1 MKRND
6 WAGGFWAKA
15 AAFFL
20 AVVLVPV
27 LLSYGAA
34 LAFSYSGELRGD
46 FYESSICSSAV
57 YREMSHVYDS
67 YHYYV
72 ENGQSGVLEK
82 YDDWYPA
89 DDRSTNVRF
98 SIEDEAGTILFDNHR
113 TGDVPVTGW
122 WGEMAQDGVV
132 FRSYIAVDYPAQDSI
147 YRARDFYYT
156 MKRLAP
162 HAAAVVLACAAAE
175 LFFLVFLARAAGRRP
190 GREEAVAGWQEK
202 LPFDLYV
209 LLLLGGGGV
218 LVVAAVES
226 AESRVDRYDPIV
238 LALLLA
244 FAALAY
250 ALFLAFWMTLCTRVK
265 LGRWWENTVCCWLLR
280 LCRRILR
287 WCWRVLCRAWGALAD
302 FVRGIPLVW
311 RTAVGCCVIGVLLI
325 AFESNH
331 AAGPLLLTLLVLSVA
346 ACLFSMQLRRLQK
359 GGEALAAGDLTSKV
373 DTSRMYFD
381 LKRHGENLNAI
392 SRGMSI
398 AVEQRLKSER
408 LKTELIT
415 NVSHDIKTP
424 LTSIV
429 NYVDL
434 LQREHTPEQEREY
447 LAVLDRQAHK
457 LKKLTVDLVEIVQG
471 VDGQHSLPHRAAE
484 RARAGRP
491 DGGRVRRKAVRCAA
505 RAGGDAAGRGALLPV
520 RRRADVAR
528 AGQSPLERLQVCLRG
543 HAALHRGEARGRD
556 GGVLVQEHLARCAQ
570 HRPRRADGALCA
582 RGQLAHD
589 RGQRAWAEHRQEP
602 CGAAEGH
609 VLHRHRRRPVQGRL
623 RPAAHGVT
631 ISTQSLKKGLK
642 KIKAQNKRP
651 PAMLGSSQERGGL
664 FLCLICGS

>member
-15 AAFFL
+15 AAFLL

-27 LLSYGAA
+27 TLVYGAAFALSYG
-34 LAFSYSGELRGD
+34 GELRGD

-67 YHYYV
+67 YHYYA
-72 ENGQSGVLEK
+72 ENGQTEVLAK

-98 SIEDEAGTILFDNHR
+98 SIEDEAGAILFDNHR
-113 TGDVPVTGW
+113 TGDIPVTGW

-132 FRSYIAVDYPAQDSI
+132 FRSYIAADYPAQDSVYWALRI
-147 YRARDFYYT
+147 YDVMAEF
-156 MKRLAP
+156 AP
-162 HAAAVVLACAAAE
+162 NAAVVVTVCALAE
-175 LFFLVFLARAAGRRP
+175 LLFLVFLARAAGRRV
-190 GREEAVAGWQEK
+190 GREETVAGWQEK
-202 LPFDLYV
+202 IPFDLYAAV
-209 LLLLGGGGV
+209 VLGGSAM
-218 LVVAAVES
+218 LVAAAASGTEDTFQGF
-226 AESRVDRYDPIV
+226 EPIMIAVV
-238 LALLLA
+238 LACC
-244 FAALAY
+244 AAAY
-250 ALFLAFWMTLCTRVK
+250 ALFLALWMTLCARVK

-287 WCWRVLCRAWGALAD
+287 WCWRVLCRAWGALAG

-311 RTAVGCCVIGVLLI
+311 RTAVGCCVIGVLLF
-325 AFESNH
+325 ALESNH
-331 AAGPLLLTLLVLSVA
+331 ADGLLLMLIALLSVA
-346 ACLFSMQLRRLQK
+346 ACLLSMQLRRLQK
-359 GGEALAAGDLTSKV
+359 GGEALAAGDLTSQV
-373 DTSRMYFD
+373 DTSHMYFD

-457 LKKLTVDLVEIVQG
+457 LKKLTVDLVEMSKASTGNIPCHIARRSVRELIDQTVG
-471 VDGQHSLPHRAAE
+471 EYAE
-484 RARAGRP
+484 
-491 DGGRVRRKAVRCAA
+491 KLSAA
-505 RAGGDAAGRGALLPV
+505 RLEPVVTLP
-520 RRRADVAR
+520 DEE
-528 AGQSPLERLQVCLRG
+528 LYCL
-543 HAALHRGEARGRD
+543 
-556 GGVLVQEHLARCAQ
+556 C
-570 HRPRRADGALCA
+570 DGALMWRVLDNLLSNACKYACA
-582 RGQLAHD
+582 GTRLYIAARREGETVAFSFKNISRDALNIDPDELLERFVRGD
-589 RGQRAWAEHRQEP
+589 SSRTT
-602 CGAAEGH
+602 EGSG
-609 VLHRHRRRPVQGRL
+609 LGL
-623 RPAAHGVT
+623 NIAK
-631 ISTQSLKKGLK
+631 SLVELQKGTFS
-642 KIKAQNKRP
+642 IAID
-651 PAMLGSSQERGGL
+651 GDL
-664 FLCLICGS
+664 FKVGFILPRTE

>member
-15 AAFFL
+15 AAFLL

-72 ENGQSGVLEK
+72 ENGQTEVLAK

-89 DDRSTNVRF
+89 DDRYTNVRF

-113 TGDVPVTGW
+113 TGDIPVTGW

-132 FRSYIAVDYPAQDSI
+132 FRSYIAADYPAQDGVYWALRI
-147 YRARDFYYT
+147 YDVMAE
-156 MKRLAP
+156 LAP
-162 HAAAVVLACAAAE
+162 NAAVVVTVCALAE
-175 LFFLVFLARAAGRRP
+175 LFFLVFLARAAGRRA
-190 GREEAVAGWQEK
+190 GHEEAVAGWQEK
-202 LPFDLYV
+202 IPFDLYAAV
-209 LLLLGGGGV
+209 VLGGSAM
-218 LVVAAVES
+218 LVAAAASGMENTFGF
-226 AESRVDRYDPIV
+226 EPIMIAVV
-238 LALLLA
+238 LACC
-244 FAALAY
+244 AAAY
-250 ALFLAFWMTLCTRVK
+250 ALFLAFWMTLCARVK

-280 LCRRILR
+280 LCRRVLR
-287 WCWRVLCRAWGALAD
+287 WCWRMLCRAWGALAG

-311 RTAVGCCVIGVLLI
+311 RTAVGCCAVSVLLI

-359 GGEALAAGDLTSKV
+359 GGEALAAGDLTSQV
-373 DTSRMYFD
+373 DTSHMYFD
-381 LKRHGENLNAI
+381 LKHHGENLNAI

-398 AVEQRLKSER
+398 AVEQKLKSER

-457 LKKLTVDLVEIVQG
+457 LKKLTVDLVEMSKASTGNIPCHIARRSVRELIDQTVG
-471 VDGQHSLPHRAAE
+471 EYAE
-484 RARAGRP
+484 
-491 DGGRVRRKAVRCAA
+491 KLSAA
-505 RAGGDAAGRGALLPV
+505 RLEPVVTLP
-520 RRRADVAR
+520 DEE
-528 AGQSPLERLQVCLRG
+528 LYCL
-543 HAALHRGEARGRD
+543 
-556 GGVLVQEHLARCAQ
+556 C
-570 HRPRRADGALCA
+570 DGALMWRVLDNLLSNACKYACA
-582 RGQLAHD
+582 GTRLYIAARREGETVAFSFKNISRDALNIDPDELLERFVRGD
-589 RGQRAWAEHRQEP
+589 SSRTT
-602 CGAAEGH
+602 EGSGLGLNIAKSLVELQKGTFSIAIDGDLFKVGF
-609 VLHRHRRRPVQGRL
+609 VLPR
-623 RPAAHGVT
+623 T
-631 ISTQSLKKGLK
+631 
-642 KIKAQNKRP
+642 
-651 PAMLGSSQERGGL
+651 E
-664 FLCLICGS
+664 

>member
-15 AAFFL
+15 AAFLL

-27 LLSYGAA
+27 TLVYGAAFALSYG
-34 LAFSYSGELRGD
+34 GELRGG

-67 YHYYV
+67 YHYYA
-72 ENGQSGVLEK
+72 ENGQTEVLAK

-132 FRSYIAVDYPAQDSI
+132 FRSYIAADYPAQDSVYWALRI
-147 YRARDFYYT
+147 YDVMAE
-156 MKRLAP
+156 LAP
-162 HAAAVVLACAAAE
+162 NAAVVVTVCALAE
-175 LFFLVFLARAAGRRP
+175 LFFLVFLARAAGRRV

-202 LPFDLYV
+202 IPFDLYAV
-209 LLLLGGGGV
+209 VVLGGSAM
-218 LVVAAVES
+218 LVAAAASGTENTFGF
-226 AESRVDRYDPIV
+226 EPIMIAAV
-238 LALLLA
+238 LACC
-244 FAALAY
+244 AAAY
-250 ALFLAFWMTLCTRVK
+250 ALFLAFWMTLCARVK

-280 LCRRILR
+280 LCRRFLR
-287 WCWRVLCRAWGALAD
+287 WCWRVLCRAWGALAG

-311 RTAVGCCVIGVLLI
+311 RTAVGCCAVSVLLI

-359 GGEALAAGDLTSKV
+359 GGEALAAGDLTSQV
-373 DTSRMYFD
+373 DTSHMYFD

-457 LKKLTVDLVEIVQG
+457 LKKLTVDLVEMSKASTGNIPCHIARRSVRELIDQTVG
-471 VDGQHSLPHRAAE
+471 EYAEKLSAAQLEPVVTLPDE
-484 RARAGRP
+484 
-491 DGGRVRRKAVRCAA
+491 D
-505 RAGGDAAGRGALLPV
+505 LY
-520 RRRADVAR
+520 
-528 AGQSPLERLQVCLRG
+528 CL
-543 HAALHRGEARGRD
+543 
-556 GGVLVQEHLARCAQ
+556 C
-570 HRPRRADGALCA
+570 DGALMWRVLDNLLSNACKYACA
-582 RGQLAHD
+582 GTRLYIAARREGETVAFSFKNISRDALNIDPDELLERFVRGD
-589 RGQRAWAEHRQEP
+589 SSRTT
-602 CGAAEGH
+602 EGSGLGLNIAKSLVELQKGTFSIAIDGDLFKVGF
-609 VLHRHRRRPVQGRL
+609 VLPR
-623 RPAAHGVT
+623 T
-631 ISTQSLKKGLK
+631 
-642 KIKAQNKRP
+642 
-651 PAMLGSSQERGGL
+651 E
-664 FLCLICGS
+664 

>member
-15 AAFFL
+15 AAFLL

-27 LLSYGAA
+27 TLVYGAAFALSYG
-34 LAFSYSGELRGD
+34 GELRGD

-67 YHYYV
+67 YHYYA
-72 ENGQSGVLEK
+72 ENGQTEVLAK

-98 SIEDEAGTILFDNHR
+98 SIEDEAGAILFDNHR
-113 TGDVPVTGW
+113 TGDIPVTGW

-132 FRSYIAVDYPAQDSI
+132 FRSYIAADYPAQDSVYWALRI
-147 YRARDFYYT
+147 YDVMAEF
-156 MKRLAP
+156 AP
-162 HAAAVVLACAAAE
+162 NAAVVVTVCALAE
-175 LFFLVFLARAAGRRP
+175 LLFLVFLARAAGRRA

-202 LPFDLYV
+202 IPFDLYAAV
-209 LLLLGGGGV
+209 VLGGSAM
-218 LVVAAVES
+218 LVAAAASGTENTFQGF
-226 AESRVDRYDPIV
+226 EPIMIAVV
-238 LALLLA
+238 LACC
-244 FAALAY
+244 AAAY
-250 ALFLAFWMTLCTRVK
+250 ALFLAFWMTLCARVK

-287 WCWRVLCRAWGALAD
+287 WCWRVLCRAWGALAG

-311 RTAVGCCVIGVLLI
+311 RTAVGCCVIGVLLF
-325 AFESNH
+325 ALESNH
-331 AAGPLLLTLLVLSVA
+331 ADGLLLMLIALLSVA
-346 ACLFSMQLRRLQK
+346 ACLLSMQLRRLQK
-359 GGEALAAGDLTSKV
+359 GGEALAAGDLTSQV
-373 DTSRMYFD
+373 DTSHMYFD

-398 AVEQRLKSER
+398 AVEQKLKSER

-457 LKKLTVDLVEIVQG
+457 LKKLTVDLVEMSKASTGNIPCHIARRSVRELIDQTVG
-471 VDGQHSLPHRAAE
+471 EYAE
-484 RARAGRP
+484 
-491 DGGRVRRKAVRCAA
+491 KLSAA
-505 RAGGDAAGRGALLPV
+505 RLEPVVTLP
-520 RRRADVAR
+520 DED
-528 AGQSPLERLQVCLRG
+528 LYCL
-543 HAALHRGEARGRD
+543 
-556 GGVLVQEHLARCAQ
+556 C
-570 HRPRRADGALCA
+570 DGALMWRVLDNLLSTACKYACA
-582 RGQLAHD
+582 GTRLYIAARREGETVAFSFKNISRDALNVDPDELMERFVRGD
-589 RGQRAWAEHRQEP
+589 SSRTT
-602 CGAAEGH
+602 EGSG
-609 VLHRHRRRPVQGRL
+609 LGL
-623 RPAAHGVT
+623 NIAK
-631 ISTQSLKKGLK
+631 SLVELQKGTFS
-642 KIKAQNKRP
+642 IAID
-651 PAMLGSSQERGGL
+651 GDL
-664 FLCLICGS
+664 FKVGFILPRTE

>member
-15 AAFFL
+15 AAFLL

-27 LLSYGAA
+27 TLVYGAAFALSYG
-34 LAFSYSGELRGD
+34 GELRGD

-67 YHYYV
+67 YHYYA
-72 ENGQSGVLEK
+72 ENGQTEVLAK

-98 SIEDEAGTILFDNHR
+98 SIEDEAGAILFDNHR
-113 TGDVPVTGW
+113 TGDIPVTGW

-132 FRSYIAVDYPAQDSI
+132 FRSYIAADYPAQDSVYWALRI
-147 YRARDFYYT
+147 YDVMAEF
-156 MKRLAP
+156 AP
-162 HAAAVVLACAAAE
+162 NAAVIVTVCALAE
-175 LFFLVFLARAAGRRP
+175 LFFLVFLARAAGRRA

-202 LPFDLYV
+202 IPFDLYAAV
-209 LLLLGGGGV
+209 VLGGSAM
-218 LVVAAVES
+218 LVAAAASGTENTFQGF
-226 AESRVDRYDPIV
+226 EPIMIAVV
-238 LALLLA
+238 LACC
-244 FAALAY
+244 AAAY
-250 ALFLAFWMTLCTRVK
+250 ALFLAFWMTLCARVK

-287 WCWRVLCRAWGALAD
+287 WCWRVLCRAWGALAG

-311 RTAVGCCVIGVLLI
+311 RTAVGCCVIGVLLF
-325 AFESNH
+325 ALESNH
-331 AAGPLLLTLLVLSVA
+331 ADGLLLALLAVLSVA
-346 ACLFSMQLRRLQK
+346 ACLLSMQLRRLQK
-359 GGEALAAGDLTSKV
+359 GGEALAAGDLTSQV
-373 DTSRMYFD
+373 DTSHMYFD

-398 AVEQRLKSER
+398 AVEQKLKSER

-457 LKKLTVDLVEIVQG
+457 LKKLTVDLVEMSKASTGNIPCHIARRSVRELIDQTVG
-471 VDGQHSLPHRAAE
+471 EYAE
-484 RARAGRP
+484 
-491 DGGRVRRKAVRCAA
+491 KLSAA
-505 RAGGDAAGRGALLPV
+505 RLEPVVTLP
-520 RRRADVAR
+520 DEE
-528 AGQSPLERLQVCLRG
+528 LYCL
-543 HAALHRGEARGRD
+543 
-556 GGVLVQEHLARCAQ
+556 C
-570 HRPRRADGALCA
+570 DGALMWRVLDNLLSNACKYACA
-582 RGQLAHD
+582 GTRLYIAARREGETVAFSFKNISRDALNIDPDELMERFVRGD
-589 RGQRAWAEHRQEP
+589 SSRTT
-602 CGAAEGH
+602 EGSG
-609 VLHRHRRRPVQGRL
+609 LGL
-623 RPAAHGVT
+623 NIAK
-631 ISTQSLKKGLK
+631 SLVELQKGTFS
-642 KIKAQNKRP
+642 IAID
-651 PAMLGSSQERGGL
+651 GDL
-664 FLCLICGS
+664 FKVGFILPRTE

>member
-15 AAFFL
+15 AAFLL

-72 ENGQSGVLEK
+72 ENGQSEVLEK

-98 SIEDEAGTILFDNHR
+98 SIEDEAGAILFDNHR
-113 TGDVPVTGW
+113 TGDIPVTGW

-132 FRSYIAVDYPAQDSI
+132 FRSYIAAAYPAQDSVYWALRI
-147 YRARDFYYT
+147 YDVMAE
-156 MKRLAP
+156 LAP
-162 HAAAVVLACAAAE
+162 NAAVVVTVCALAE
-175 LFFLVFLARAAGRRP
+175 LFFLVFLARAAGRRV

-202 LPFDLYV
+202 IPFDLYAAV
-209 LLLLGGGGV
+209 VLGGSAM
-218 LVVAAVES
+218 LVAAAASGMENTFGF
-226 AESRVDRYDPIV
+226 EPIMIAAV
-238 LALLLA
+238 LACC
-244 FAALAY
+244 AAAY
-250 ALFLAFWMTLCTRVK
+250 ALFLAFWMTLCARVK

-280 LCRRILR
+280 LCRRVLR
-287 WCWRVLCRAWGALAD
+287 WCWRVLCRAWGALAG

-311 RTAVGCCVIGVLLI
+311 RTAVGCCVIGVLLF
-325 AFESNH
+325 ALESNH
-331 AAGPLLLTLLVLSVA
+331 ADGLLLMLIAVLSVA
-346 ACLFSMQLRRLQK
+346 ACLLSMQLRRLQK
-359 GGEALAAGDLTSKV
+359 GGEALAAGDLTSQV
-373 DTSRMYFD
+373 DTSHMYFD
-381 LKRHGENLNAI
+381 LKHHGENLNAI

-457 LKKLTVDLVEIVQG
+457 LKKLTVDLVEMSKASTGNIPCHIARRSVREL
-471 VDGQHSLPHRAAE
+471 VDQTVGEYAE
-484 RARAGRP
+484 
-491 DGGRVRRKAVRCAA
+491 KLSAA
-505 RAGGDAAGRGALLPV
+505 RLEPVVTLP
-520 RRRADVAR
+520 DED
-528 AGQSPLERLQVCLRG
+528 LYCL
-543 HAALHRGEARGRD
+543 
-556 GGVLVQEHLARCAQ
+556 C
-570 HRPRRADGALCA
+570 DGALMWRVLDNLLSNACKYACA
-582 RGQLAHD
+582 GTRLYIAARREGETVAFSFKNISRDALNIDPDELMERFVRGD
-589 RGQRAWAEHRQEP
+589 SSRTT
-602 CGAAEGH
+602 EGSGLGLNIAKSLVELQKGTFSIAIDGDLFKVGF
-609 VLHRHRRRPVQGRL
+609 VLPR
-623 RPAAHGVT
+623 T
-631 ISTQSLKKGLK
+631 
-642 KIKAQNKRP
+642 
-651 PAMLGSSQERGGL
+651 E
-664 FLCLICGS
+664 

>member
-15 AAFFL
+15 AAFLL

-27 LLSYGAA
+27 TLVYGAAFALSYG
-34 LAFSYSGELRGD
+34 GELRGD

-67 YHYYV
+67 YHYYA
-72 ENGQSGVLEK
+72 ENGQAEMLAK
-82 YDDWYPA
+82 YDNWYPA

-113 TGDVPVTGW
+113 TGDIPVTGW
-122 WGEMAQDGVV
+122 WGEMAQDGVA
-132 FRSYIAVDYPAQDSI
+132 FRSYIAADYPAQDSVYWALRI
-147 YRARDFYYT
+147 YDVMAEF
-156 MKRLAP
+156 AP
-162 HAAAVVLACAAAE
+162 NAAVVVTVCALAE
-175 LFFLVFLARAAGRRP
+175 LFFLVFLARAAGRRA

-202 LPFDLYV
+202 IPFDLYAV
-209 LLLLGGGGV
+209 VVLGGSAM
-218 LVVAAVES
+218 LVAAAASGTENTFGF
-226 AESRVDRYDPIV
+226 EPIMIAAV
-238 LALLLA
+238 LACC
-244 FAALAY
+244 AAAY
-250 ALFLAFWMTLCTRVK
+250 ALFLAFWMTLCARVK

-287 WCWRVLCRAWGALAD
+287 WCWRVLCRAWGALAG

-311 RTAVGCCVIGVLLI
+311 RTAVGCCVIGVLLF
-325 AFESNH
+325 ALESNH
-331 AAGPLLLTLLVLSVA
+331 ADGLLLMLIAVLSVA
-346 ACLFSMQLRRLQK
+346 ACLLSMQLRRLQK
-359 GGEALAAGDLTSKV
+359 GGEALAAGDLTSQV
-373 DTSRMYFD
+373 DTSHMYFD

-457 LKKLTVDLVEIVQG
+457 LKKLTVDLVEMSKASTGNIPCHIARRSVRELIDQTVG
-471 VDGQHSLPHRAAE
+471 EYAE
-484 RARAGRP
+484 
-491 DGGRVRRKAVRCAA
+491 KLSAA
-505 RAGGDAAGRGALLPV
+505 RLEPVVTLP
-520 RRRADVAR
+520 DEE
-528 AGQSPLERLQVCLRG
+528 LYCL
-543 HAALHRGEARGRD
+543 
-556 GGVLVQEHLARCAQ
+556 C
-570 HRPRRADGALCA
+570 DGALMWRVLDNLLSNACKYACA
-582 RGQLAHD
+582 GTRLYIAARREGETVAFSFKNISRDALNIDPDELMERFVRGD
-589 RGQRAWAEHRQEP
+589 SSRTT
-602 CGAAEGH
+602 EGSGLGLNIAKSLVELQKGTFSIAIDGDLFKVGF
-609 VLHRHRRRPVQGRL
+609 VLPR
-623 RPAAHGVT
+623 T
-631 ISTQSLKKGLK
+631 
-642 KIKAQNKRP
+642 
-651 PAMLGSSQERGGL
+651 E
-664 FLCLICGS
+664 

>member
-132 FRSYIAVDYPAQDSI
+132 FRSYIAADYPAQDSVYWALRI
-147 YRARDFYYT
+147 YDVMAEF
-156 MKRLAP
+156 AP
-162 HAAAVVLACAAAE
+162 NAAVVVTVCALAE
-175 LFFLVFLARAAGRRP
+175 LFFLVFLARAAGRRA

-202 LPFDLYV
+202 IPFDLYAAV
-209 LLLLGGGGV
+209 VFGGSAM
-218 LVVAAVES
+218 LVAAAASGTEYTFQGF
-226 AESRVDRYDPIV
+226 EPIMIAVV
-238 LALLLA
+238 LACC
-244 FAALAY
+244 AAAY
-250 ALFLAFWMTLCTRVK
+250 ALFLAFWMTLCARVK

-280 LCRRILR
+280 LCRRVLR
-287 WCWRVLCRAWGALAD
+287 WCWRVLCRAWGALAG

-311 RTAVGCCVIGVLLI
+311 RTAVGCCVIGVLLF
-325 AFESNH
+325 ALESNH
-331 AAGPLLLTLLVLSVA
+331 ADGLLLALIAVLSVA
-346 ACLFSMQLRRLQK
+346 ACLLSMQLRRLQK
-359 GGEALAAGDLTSKV
+359 GGEALAAGDLTSQV
-373 DTSRMYFD
+373 DTSHMYFD
-381 LKRHGENLNAI
+381 LKHHGENLNAI

-398 AVEQRLKSER
+398 AVEQKLKSER

-457 LKKLTVDLVEIVQG
+457 LKKLMVDLVEMSKASTGNIPCHIARRSVRELIDQTVG
-471 VDGQHSLPHRAAE
+471 EYAE
-484 RARAGRP
+484 
-491 DGGRVRRKAVRCAA
+491 KLSAA
-505 RAGGDAAGRGALLPV
+505 RLEPVVTLP
-520 RRRADVAR
+520 DED
-528 AGQSPLERLQVCLRG
+528 LYCL
-543 HAALHRGEARGRD
+543 
-556 GGVLVQEHLARCAQ
+556 C
-570 HRPRRADGALCA
+570 DGALMWRVLDNLLSNACKYACA
-582 RGQLAHD
+582 GTRLYIAARREGETVAFSFKNISRDALNIDPDELLERFVRGD
-589 RGQRAWAEHRQEP
+589 SSRTT
-602 CGAAEGH
+602 EGSGLGLNIAKSL
-609 VLHRHRRRPVQGRL
+609 VELQKGTF
-623 RPAAHGVT
+623 T
-631 ISTQSLKKGLK
+631 IAIDGD
-642 KIKAQNKRP
+642 
-651 PAMLGSSQERGGL
+651 L
-664 FLCLICGS
+664 FKVGFILPRTE

>member
-15 AAFFL
+15 AAFLL

-27 LLSYGAA
+27 TLVYGAAFALSYG
-34 LAFSYSGELRGD
+34 GELRGD

-67 YHYYV
+67 YHYYA
-72 ENGQSGVLEK
+72 ENGQTEVLAK

-98 SIEDEAGTILFDNHR
+98 SIEDEAGAILFDNHR
-113 TGDVPVTGW
+113 TGDIPVTGW

-132 FRSYIAVDYPAQDSI
+132 FRSYIAADYPAQDSVYWALRI
-147 YRARDFYYT
+147 YDVMAEF
-156 MKRLAP
+156 AP
-162 HAAAVVLACAAAE
+162 NAAVIVTVCALAE
-175 LFFLVFLARAAGRRP
+175 LFFLVFLARAAGRRA

-202 LPFDLYV
+202 IPFDLYAAV
-209 LLLLGGGGV
+209 VLGGSAM
-218 LVVAAVES
+218 LVAAAASGTENTFQGF
-226 AESRVDRYDPIV
+226 EPIMIAVV
-238 LALLLA
+238 LACC
-244 FAALAY
+244 AAAY
-250 ALFLAFWMTLCTRVK
+250 ALFLAFWMTLCARVK

-287 WCWRVLCRAWGALAD
+287 WCWRVLCRAWGALAG

-311 RTAVGCCVIGVLLI
+311 RTAVGCCVIGVLLF
-325 AFESNH
+325 ALEGNH
-331 AAGPLLLTLLVLSVA
+331 ADGLLLALLAVLSVA
-346 ACLFSMQLRRLQK
+346 ACLLSMQLRRLQK
-359 GGEALAAGDLTSKV
+359 GGEALAAGDLTSQV
-373 DTSRMYFD
+373 DTSHMYFD

-457 LKKLTVDLVEIVQG
+457 LKKLTVDLVEMSKASTGNIPCHIARRSVRELIDQTVG
-471 VDGQHSLPHRAAE
+471 EYAE
-484 RARAGRP
+484 
-491 DGGRVRRKAVRCAA
+491 KLSAA
-505 RAGGDAAGRGALLPV
+505 RLEPVVTLP
-520 RRRADVAR
+520 DEE
-528 AGQSPLERLQVCLRG
+528 LYCL
-543 HAALHRGEARGRD
+543 
-556 GGVLVQEHLARCAQ
+556 C
-570 HRPRRADGALCA
+570 DGALMWRVLDNLLSNACKYACA
-582 RGQLAHD
+582 GTRLYIAARREGETVAFSFKNISRDALNIDPDELLERFVRGD
-589 RGQRAWAEHRQEP
+589 SSRTT
-602 CGAAEGH
+602 EGSG
-609 VLHRHRRRPVQGRL
+609 LGL
-623 RPAAHGVT
+623 NIAK
-631 ISTQSLKKGLK
+631 SLVELQKGTFS
-642 KIKAQNKRP
+642 IAID
-651 PAMLGSSQERGGL
+651 GDL
-664 FLCLICGS
+664 FKVGFILPRTE

>member
-15 AAFFL
+15 AAFLL

-27 LLSYGAA
+27 TLVYGAAFALSYG
-34 LAFSYSGELRGD
+34 GELRGD

-67 YHYYV
+67 YHYYA
-72 ENGQSGVLEK
+72 ENGQTEVLAK

-98 SIEDEAGTILFDNHR
+98 SIEDEAGAILFDNHR
-113 TGDVPVTGW
+113 TGDIPVTGW

-132 FRSYIAVDYPAQDSI
+132 FRSYIAADYPAQDSVYWALRI
-147 YRARDFYYT
+147 YDVMAEF
-156 MKRLAP
+156 AP
-162 HAAAVVLACAAAE
+162 NAAVIVTVCALAE
-175 LFFLVFLARAAGRRP
+175 LFFLVFLARAAGRRA

-202 LPFDLYV
+202 IPFDLYAAV
-209 LLLLGGGGV
+209 VLGGSAM
-218 LVVAAVES
+218 LVAAAASGTEDTFQGF
-226 AESRVDRYDPIV
+226 EPIMIAVV
-238 LALLLA
+238 LACC
-244 FAALAY
+244 AAAY
-250 ALFLAFWMTLCTRVK
+250 ALFLAFWMTLCARVK

-287 WCWRVLCRAWGALAD
+287 WCWRVLCRAWGALAG

-311 RTAVGCCVIGVLLI
+311 RTAVGCCVIGVLLF
-325 AFESNH
+325 ALESNH
-331 AAGPLLLTLLVLSVA
+331 ADGLLLMLIALLSVA
-346 ACLFSMQLRRLQK
+346 ACLLSMQLRRLQK
-359 GGEALAAGDLTSKV
+359 GGEALAAGDLTSQV
-373 DTSRMYFD
+373 DTSHMYFD

-457 LKKLTVDLVEIVQG
+457 LKKLTVDLVEMSKASTGNIPCHIARRSVRELIDQTVG
-471 VDGQHSLPHRAAE
+471 EYAE
-484 RARAGRP
+484 
-491 DGGRVRRKAVRCAA
+491 KLSAA
-505 RAGGDAAGRGALLPV
+505 RLEPVVTLP
-520 RRRADVAR
+520 DEE
-528 AGQSPLERLQVCLRG
+528 LYCL
-543 HAALHRGEARGRD
+543 
-556 GGVLVQEHLARCAQ
+556 C
-570 HRPRRADGALCA
+570 DGALMWRVLDNLLSNACKYACA
-582 RGQLAHD
+582 GTRLYIAARREGETVAFSFKNISRDALNIDPDELLERFVRGDASRTTEGNGLGLSIARSLAECMHAGFEIGID
-589 RGQRAWAEHRQEP
+589 GDLFRASVTLP
-602 CGAAEGH
+602 
-609 VLHRHRRRPVQGRL
+609 
-623 RPAAHGVT
+623 GV
-631 ISTQSLKKGLK
+631 K
-642 KIKAQNKRP
+642 
-651 PAMLGSSQERGGL
+651 L
-664 FLCLICGS
+664 F

>member
-15 AAFFL
+15 AAFLL

-27 LLSYGAA
+27 TLVYGAAFALSYG
-34 LAFSYSGELRGD
+34 GELRGG

-67 YHYYV
+67 YHYYA
-72 ENGQSGVLEK
+72 ENGQTEVLAK

-89 DDRSTNVRF
+89 DDRYTNVRF

-132 FRSYIAVDYPAQDSI
+132 FRSYIAADYPAQDSVYWALRI
-147 YRARDFYYT
+147 YDVMAE
-156 MKRLAP
+156 LAP
-162 HAAAVVLACAAAE
+162 NAAVVVTVCALAE
-175 LFFLVFLARAAGRRP
+175 LFFLVFLARAAGRRV

-202 LPFDLYV
+202 IPFDLYAV
-209 LLLLGGGGV
+209 VVLGGSAM
-218 LVVAAVES
+218 LVAAAASGMEDTFQGF
-226 AESRVDRYDPIV
+226 EPIMIAVV
-238 LALLLA
+238 LACC
-244 FAALAY
+244 AAAY
-250 ALFLAFWMTLCTRVK
+250 ALFLAFWMTLCARVK
-265 LGRWWENTVCCWLLR
+265 LGRWWENTACCWLLR
-280 LCRRILR
+280 LCRRVLR
-287 WCWRVLCRAWGALAD
+287 WCWRVLCRAWGALAG

-311 RTAVGCCVIGVLLI
+311 RTAVGCCVIGVLLF
-325 AFESNH
+325 ALESNH
-331 AAGPLLLTLLVLSVA
+331 ADGLLLMLIALLSVA
-346 ACLFSMQLRRLQK
+346 ACLLSMQLRRLQK

-457 LKKLTVDLVEIVQG
+457 LKKLTVDLVEMSKASTGNIPCHIARRSVRELIVQTVG
-471 VDGQHSLPHRAAE
+471 EYAE
-484 RARAGRP
+484 
-491 DGGRVRRKAVRCAA
+491 KLSAA
-505 RAGGDAAGRGALLPV
+505 RLEPVVTLP
-520 RRRADVAR
+520 DED
-528 AGQSPLERLQVCLRG
+528 LYCL
-543 HAALHRGEARGRD
+543 
-556 GGVLVQEHLARCAQ
+556 C
-570 HRPRRADGALCA
+570 DGALMWRVLDNLLSNACKYA
-582 RGQLAHD
+582 CEGTRLYIGAKREGETVAFSFKNISRDALNIDPDELMERFVRGD
-589 RGQRAWAEHRQEP
+589 SSRTT
-602 CGAAEGH
+602 EGSGLGLNIAKSLVELQKGTFTIAIDGDLFKVGF
-609 VLHRHRRRPVQGRL
+609 VLPR
-623 RPAAHGVT
+623 T
-631 ISTQSLKKGLK
+631 
-642 KIKAQNKRP
+642 
-651 PAMLGSSQERGGL
+651 E
-664 FLCLICGS
+664 

>member
-15 AAFFL
+15 AAFLL

-27 LLSYGAA
+27 TLVYGAAFALSYG
-34 LAFSYSGELRGD
+34 GELRGD

-67 YHYYV
+67 YHYYA
-72 ENGQSGVLEK
+72 ENGQTEVLAK

-98 SIEDEAGTILFDNHR
+98 SIEDEAGAILFDNHR
-113 TGDVPVTGW
+113 TGDIPVTGW

-132 FRSYIAVDYPAQDSI
+132 FRSYIAADYPAQDSVYWALRI
-147 YRARDFYYT
+147 YDVMAEF
-156 MKRLAP
+156 AP
-162 HAAAVVLACAAAE
+162 NAAVIVTVCALAE
-175 LFFLVFLARAAGRRP
+175 LFFLVFLARAAGRRA

-202 LPFDLYV
+202 IPFDLYAAV
-209 LLLLGGGGV
+209 VLGGSAM
-218 LVVAAVES
+218 LVAAAASGTEDTFQGF
-226 AESRVDRYDPIV
+226 EPIMIAVV
-238 LALLLA
+238 LACC
-244 FAALAY
+244 AAAY
-250 ALFLAFWMTLCTRVK
+250 ALFLAFWMTLCARVK

-287 WCWRVLCRAWGALAD
+287 WCWRVLCRAWGALAG

-311 RTAVGCCVIGVLLI
+311 RTAVGCCVIGVLLF
-325 AFESNH
+325 ALESNH
-331 AAGPLLLTLLVLSVA
+331 ADGLLLMLIAVLSVA
-346 ACLFSMQLRRLQK
+346 ACLLSMQLRRLQK
-359 GGEALAAGDLTSKV
+359 GGEALAAGDLTSQV
-373 DTSRMYFD
+373 DTSHMYFD

-398 AVEQRLKSER
+398 AVEQKLKSER

-457 LKKLTVDLVEIVQG
+457 LKKLTVDLVEMSKASTGNIPCHIARRSVRELIDQTVG
-471 VDGQHSLPHRAAE
+471 EYAE
-484 RARAGRP
+484 
-491 DGGRVRRKAVRCAA
+491 KLSAA
-505 RAGGDAAGRGALLPV
+505 RLEPVVTLP
-520 RRRADVAR
+520 DEE
-528 AGQSPLERLQVCLRG
+528 LYCL
-543 HAALHRGEARGRD
+543 
-556 GGVLVQEHLARCAQ
+556 C
-570 HRPRRADGALCA
+570 DGALMWRVLDNLLSNACKYACA
-582 RGQLAHD
+582 GTRLYVAARREGETVAFSFKNISRDALNVDPDELMERFVRGD
-589 RGQRAWAEHRQEP
+589 SSRTT
-602 CGAAEGH
+602 EGSG
-609 VLHRHRRRPVQGRL
+609 LGL
-623 RPAAHGVT
+623 NIAK
-631 ISTQSLKKGLK
+631 SLVELQKGTFS
-642 KIKAQNKRP
+642 IAID
-651 PAMLGSSQERGGL
+651 GDL
-664 FLCLICGS
+664 FKVGFILPRTE

>member
-15 AAFFL
+15 AAFLL

-72 ENGQSGVLEK
+72 ENGQSEVLEK

-98 SIEDEAGTILFDNHR
+98 SIEDEAGAILFDNHR
-113 TGDVPVTGW
+113 TGDIPVTGW

-132 FRSYIAVDYPAQDSI
+132 FRSYIAAAYPAQDSVYWALRI
-147 YRARDFYYT
+147 YDVMAE
-156 MKRLAP
+156 LAP
-162 HAAAVVLACAAAE
+162 NAAVVVTVCALAE
-175 LFFLVFLARAAGRRP
+175 LFFLVFLARAAGRRV

-202 LPFDLYV
+202 IPFDLYAAV
-209 LLLLGGGGV
+209 VLGGSAM
-218 LVVAAVES
+218 LVAAAASGMENTFGF
-226 AESRVDRYDPIV
+226 EPIMIAAV
-238 LALLLA
+238 LACC
-244 FAALAY
+244 AAAY
-250 ALFLAFWMTLCTRVK
+250 ALFLAFWMTLCARVK

-280 LCRRILR
+280 LCRRVLR
-287 WCWRVLCRAWGALAD
+287 WCWRVLCRAWGALAG

-311 RTAVGCCVIGVLLI
+311 RTAVGCCVIGVLLF
-325 AFESNH
+325 ALESNH
-331 AAGPLLLTLLVLSVA
+331 ADGLLLMLIAVLSVA
-346 ACLFSMQLRRLQK
+346 ACLLSMQLRRLQK
-359 GGEALAAGDLTSKV
+359 GGEALAAGDLTSQV
-373 DTSRMYFD
+373 DTSHMYFD
-381 LKRHGENLNAI
+381 LKHHGENLNAI

-429 NYVDL
+429 NYIDL

-457 LKKLTVDLVEIVQG
+457 LKKLTVDLVEMSKASTGNIPCNIARRSVRELIDQTVG
-471 VDGQHSLPHRAAE
+471 EYAE
-484 RARAGRP
+484 
-491 DGGRVRRKAVRCAA
+491 KLSAA
-505 RAGGDAAGRGALLPV
+505 RLEPVVTLP
-520 RRRADVAR
+520 DEE
-528 AGQSPLERLQVCLRG
+528 LYCL
-543 HAALHRGEARGRD
+543 
-556 GGVLVQEHLARCAQ
+556 C
-570 HRPRRADGALCA
+570 DGALMWRVLDNLLSNACKYACA
-582 RGQLAHD
+582 GTRLYIAARREGETVAFSFKNISRDALNIDPDELLERFVRGD
-589 RGQRAWAEHRQEP
+589 SSRTT
-602 CGAAEGH
+602 EGSGLGLNIAKSLVELQKGTFSIAIDGDLFKVGF
-609 VLHRHRRRPVQGRL
+609 VLPR
-623 RPAAHGVT
+623 T
-631 ISTQSLKKGLK
+631 
-642 KIKAQNKRP
+642 
-651 PAMLGSSQERGGL
+651 E
-664 FLCLICGS
+664 

>member
-15 AAFFL
+15 AAFLL

-27 LLSYGAA
+27 TLVYGAAFALSYG
-34 LAFSYSGELRGD
+34 GELRGD

-67 YHYYV
+67 YHYYA
-72 ENGQSGVLEK
+72 ENGQTEVLAK

-98 SIEDEAGTILFDNHR
+98 SIEDEAGAILFDNHR
-113 TGDVPVTGW
+113 TGDIPVTGW

-132 FRSYIAVDYPAQDSI
+132 FRSYIAADYPAQDSVYWALRI
-147 YRARDFYYT
+147 YDVMAEF
-156 MKRLAP
+156 AP
-162 HAAAVVLACAAAE
+162 NAAVIVTVCALAE
-175 LFFLVFLARAAGRRP
+175 LFFLVFLARAAGRRA

-202 LPFDLYV
+202 IPFDLYAAV
-209 LLLLGGGGV
+209 VLGGSAM
-218 LVVAAVES
+218 LVAAAASGTEDTFQGF
-226 AESRVDRYDPIV
+226 EPIMIAVV
-238 LALLLA
+238 LACC
-244 FAALAY
+244 AAAY
-250 ALFLAFWMTLCTRVK
+250 ALFLAFWMTLCARVK

-287 WCWRVLCRAWGALAD
+287 WCWRVLCRAWGALAG

-311 RTAVGCCVIGVLLI
+311 RTAVGCCVIGVLLF
-325 AFESNH
+325 ALESNH
-331 AAGPLLLTLLVLSVA
+331 ADGLLLALLAVLSVA
-346 ACLFSMQLRRLQK
+346 ACLLSMQLRRLQK
-359 GGEALAAGDLTSKV
+359 GGEALAAGDLTSQV
-373 DTSRMYFD
+373 DTSHMYFD

-398 AVEQRLKSER
+398 AVEQKLKSER

-457 LKKLTVDLVEIVQG
+457 LKKLTVDLVEMSKASTGNIPCHIARRSVRELIDQTVG
-471 VDGQHSLPHRAAE
+471 EYAE
-484 RARAGRP
+484 
-491 DGGRVRRKAVRCAA
+491 KLSAA
-505 RAGGDAAGRGALLPV
+505 RLEPVVTLP
-520 RRRADVAR
+520 DEE
-528 AGQSPLERLQVCLRG
+528 LYCL
-543 HAALHRGEARGRD
+543 
-556 GGVLVQEHLARCAQ
+556 C
-570 HRPRRADGALCA
+570 DGALMWRVLDNLLSNACKYACA
-582 RGQLAHD
+582 GTRLYVAARREGETVAFSFKNISRDALNIDPDELMERFVRGD
-589 RGQRAWAEHRQEP
+589 SSRTT
-602 CGAAEGH
+602 EGSG
-609 VLHRHRRRPVQGRL
+609 LGL
-623 RPAAHGVT
+623 NIAK
-631 ISTQSLKKGLK
+631 SLVELQKGTFS
-642 KIKAQNKRP
+642 IAID
-651 PAMLGSSQERGGL
+651 GDL
-664 FLCLICGS
+664 FKVGFILPRTE